1 VKDLGALA
9 HGLLVTAKLE
19 PAPWLGDKSAGRAV
33 PLKKHDIVAAR
44 ELVDY
49 MKRAEATRFRKEVG
63 AILQR
68 RGSFYWGIK
77 PVRLAT
83 SLFGRTAS
91 EVVAFLMGA
100 VVLATDP
107 DSGAYLVATWGNARS
122 RSIVASFLF
131 DDVAPSDDE
140 PGDFVVESLSIRG
153 ALESYGGGRRPR
165 ETLARCKELARLYR
179 RGIWLA
185 RLVAQRDPDPDDIE
199 RTKRDASPDALY
211 MKERAH
217 LGTHPHFAAYWLLS
231 HAANRRGEL
240 ADALLRTRT
249 VKNPAI
255 VDLRKKVVRWRV
267 K

>member
-1 VKDLGALA
+1 VRDLGTLA
-9 HGLLVTAKLE
+9 RHLVVKAELE
-19 PAPWLGDKSAGRAV
+19 PAPWLGSRRFRGAA
-33 PLKKHDIVAAR
+33 PLTQHDIVGAR

-49 MKRAEATRFRKEVG
+49 MKRAEAPRFRKDVG
-63 AILQR
+63 AILQHK
-68 RGSFYWGIK
+68 GAFYWGVG
-77 PVRLAT
+77 PVRLAK

-122 RSIVASFLF
+122 RSMVASFLF
-131 DDVAPSDDE
+131 DDVAPSDPE
-140 PGDFVVESLSIRG
+140 PGDFVVEALSIRD
-153 ALESYGGGRRPR
+153 ALESYGGRRPR

-179 RGIWLA
+179 RGIWIA
-185 RLVAQRDPDPDDIE
+185 RLVAQRDPDPDDME
-199 RTKRDASPDALY
+199 RNKRDASPDALY
-211 MKERAH
+211 AKERAH
-217 LGTHPHFAAYWLLS
+217 LGTHPHYAAYWLLS
-231 HAANRRGEL
+231 HAQQGRADLL
-240 ADALLRTRT
+240 ADALARTCT